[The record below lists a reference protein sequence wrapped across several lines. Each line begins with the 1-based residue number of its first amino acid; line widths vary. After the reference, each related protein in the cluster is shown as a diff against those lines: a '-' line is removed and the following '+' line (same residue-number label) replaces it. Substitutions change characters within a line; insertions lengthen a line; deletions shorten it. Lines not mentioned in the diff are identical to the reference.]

1 MCVNEKHL
9 ISWLEREHKEE
20 EMNEAAQS
28 VSSVPRLFAAIS
40 IHILFQEGGVHG
52 DACRAWSSPAPP
64 AFTPPP
70 PFWKLPTPG
79 SSGDVITVQ
88 STCKT
93 HIPGECISLIDHSW
107 LLFLTARIRKW
118 LLCSFPLLKCI
129 PRRHNQEKMIVIHK
143 MHVDNQRAGWKI
155 FVSQAVSHSAE
166 AWDILRV
173 KLWLRIQCALSHS
186 GWIIDQRAITCHTSP
201 VHYSSAFYFPGNE
214 NRVDTLSLMV
224 LQSIQNWLPQ

>member
-1 MCVNEKHL
+1 MALLSQESFVERQGSSANIPKDLFFSLKTRWDIFICQMCVNEKHL

-20 EMNEAAQS
+20 EMNEAAES

-64 AFTPPP
+64 AFTPPL
-70 PFWKLPTPG
+70 FWKLPTPG

-93 HIPGECISLIDHSW
+93 HSPGECISLIDHSW

-118 LLCSFPLLKCI
+118 LFCSFPLLKCI
-129 PRRHNQEKMIVIHK
+129 PRHHNQEKMIVIHK
-143 MHVDNQRAGWKI
+143 MYADNQRAGWKI
-155 FVSQAVSHSAE
+155 SWVRQWV
-166 AWDILRV
+166 ILPRPE
-173 KLWLRIQCALSHS
+173 
-186 GWIIDQRAITCHTSP
+186 TC
-201 VHYSSAFYFPGNE
+201 
-214 NRVDTLSLMV
+214 
-224 LQSIQNWLPQ
+224 

>member
-1 MCVNEKHL
+1 MKQHRVSLVFPVCLQLLAFIFCFK
-9 ISWLEREHKEE
+9 REECMAMPAEHE
-20 EMNEAAQS
+20 
-28 VSSVPRLFAAIS
+28 VLLPRQLS
-40 IHILFQEGGVHG
+40 
-52 DACRAWSSPAPP
+52 
-64 AFTPPP
+64 PPP

-166 AWDILRV
+166 AWDMLRV

>member
-70 PFWKLPTPG
+70 LL
-79 SSGDVITVQ
+79 
-88 STCKT
+88 KT
-93 HIPGECISLIDHSW
+93 SHSW
-107 LLFLTARIRKW
+107 ILGR
-118 LLCSFPLLKCI
+118 CNYC
-129 PRRHNQEKMIVIHK
+129 
-143 MHVDNQRAGWKI
+143 
-155 FVSQAVSHSAE
+155 AV
-166 AWDILRV
+166 
-173 KLWLRIQCALSHS
+173 
-186 GWIIDQRAITCHTSP
+186 
-201 VHYSSAFYFPGNE
+201 N
-214 NRVDTLSLMV
+214 M
-224 LQSIQNWLPQ
+224 